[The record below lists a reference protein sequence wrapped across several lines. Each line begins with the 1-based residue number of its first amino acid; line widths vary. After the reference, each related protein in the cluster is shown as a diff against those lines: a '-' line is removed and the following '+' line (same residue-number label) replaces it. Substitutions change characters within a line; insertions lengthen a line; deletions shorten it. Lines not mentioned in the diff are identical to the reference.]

1 MNKKDEFDFLMMQL
15 NRCTDCPKMVQSR
28 KEVLGKNH
36 KPILPAGNLD
46 AKIFIIGIAPGR
58 AAINV
63 KNSDTSRPF
72 AYGSGKILRNI
83 LKKYNFENKV
93 FISNILKCNTPAD
106 KRFLDCDVIKC
117 VHYYLIKEIEIVKPR
132 IIVVLGAQTRDYFN
146 AYVKTKIDEKIK
158 VVVLNHPAFFIHKPE
173 LLNVYENIWK
183 HLISEVSENEN
194 FVGATA

>member
-1 MNKKDEFDFLMMQL
+1 
-15 NRCTDCPKMVQSR
+15 
-28 KEVLGKNH
+28 
-36 KPILPAGNLD
+36 
-46 AKIFIIGIAPGR
+46 
-58 AAINV
+58 
-63 KNSDTSRPF
+63 
-72 AYGSGKILRNI
+72 
-83 LKKYNFENKV
+83 V